1 MFRLPISNQNNHFKI
16 SYANVI
22 RGPSISFTFKLLFY
36 QHVRFYLIGVW
47 VFGVRLFWAF
57 DKTFH
62 SFPIRGYFQWV
73 SPVFIYLYMFFFL
86 GWEQLG
92 FFFFF
97 FQLQKR
103 EAICSVAKRSR
114 AMSELYQILKT
125 NPAPESKHTI
135 MCGFYKE
142 VCPLPQS
149 FFLHNFFFQDPL
161 SGQDGGERE
170 WGITRNKG
178 HRVLFKPAVLHSCP
192 TK

>member
-73 SPVFIYLYMFFFL
+73 SPVFIYLYVFFFL

-97 FQLQKR
+97 FSVTEARSNLFRGKKVKSNERALSNPENESGPRIKTHNNVWFLQR
-103 EAICSVAKRSR
+103 
-114 AMSELYQILKT
+114 
-125 NPAPESKHTI
+125 
-135 MCGFYKE
+135 G
-142 VCPLPQS
+142 LPPPPK
-149 FFLHNFFFQDPL
+149 FFF
-161 SGQDGGERE
+161 
-170 WGITRNKG
+170 T
-178 HRVLFKPAVLHSCP
+178 
-192 TK
+192 